1 MHQNSHLP
9 IWLIP
14 ALITSW
20 LSFSFAHEPRGGSEV
35 KFEKIQLTDKFYA
48 EGAGIGDMNQDGQ
61 GDAIYG
67 PYWYEGPEFK
77 VRHTI
82 YPVEEFDPNK
92 YSNNFITFVSD
103 VNGDSWPDVLVNAW
117 PGKDVSWFEN
127 PKNSDTAWARH
138 LAHPTVDNES
148 PGFADVNGDGRKDIV
163 FHTDGV
169 LGFAGP
175 TDSSG
180 TARWVF
186 NGCSEKD
193 PGWQRYTHGL
203 GSGDVNGDGRVDLLM
218 AGGWWEQPAE
228 GGDQPWTKHAYPFGS
243 GGAQMHTYDVDGDGD
258 NDVIT
263 SLVAHGYGLSWF
275 EHVKKDGEID
285 FVQHNILSPN
295 GDEKT
300 SGVQFSQLHS
310 VELADVNNDGLK
322 DIITGK
328 RFWAHGPKGDAD
340 PSGPAVVYWFE
351 LQRSEDGVQYIPHE
365 IDNDSGVGTQFAVG
379 DLNGDGKI
387 DIVTGN
393 KKGGHVFIQQ

>member
-1 MHQNSHLP
+1 MHHQLSKLWALP
-9 IWLIP
+9 L
-14 ALITSW
+14 LL
-20 LSFSFAHEPRGGSEV
+20 LSISANAVAQEARSGSEV
-35 KFEKIQLTDKFYA
+35 TFEKLRLTDKFYA

-67 PYWYEGPEFK
+67 PYWFEGPEFK
-77 VRHTI
+77 TRHGI
-82 YPVEEFDPNK
+82 YTAEEFDPHK
-92 YSNNFITFVSD
+92 YSNNFITFVAD
-103 VNGDSWPDVLVNAW
+103 VNGDKWPDVLVNAW

-127 PKNSDTAWARH
+127 PKQADTVWQRH

-148 PGFADVNGDGRKDIV
+148 PGFADMDGDGRKDIV
-163 FHTDGV
+163 FHTEGV
-169 LGFAGP
+169 LGYAGP
-175 TDSSG
+175 TDSTG

-186 NGCSEKD
+186 KGCSEKNS
-193 PGWQRYTHGL
+193 GWQRYTHGL
-203 GSGDVNGDGRVDLLM
+203 GSGDVNGDGRPDLLM
-218 AGGWWEQPAE
+218 AGGWWEQPAN
-228 GGDQPWTKHAYPFGS
+228 GTDQPWKQHAYPFGS

-275 EHVKKDGEID
+275 EHVKQDGEIT

-295 GDEKT
+295 GEEKVAD
-300 SGVQFSQLHS
+300 VQFSQLHS

-340 PSGPAVVYWFE
+340 PAGPAVVYWFE
-351 LQRSEDGVQYIPHE
+351 LQRSADGVQYIPHQ
-365 IDNDSGVGTQFAVG
+365 IDDDSGVGTQFAVG
-379 DLNGDGKI
+379 DLNGDGRI

-393 KKGGHVFIQQ
+393 KKGGHVFIQR